1 MFICCVILSSH
12 FGEFKMCVQHITMF
26 KSIKSE
32 KMQKK
37 NNVDLL
43 IFHLILKSIAQIV

>member
-1 MFICCVILSSH
+1 MLYNFMFTFWRI
-12 FGEFKMCVQHITMF
+12 EMCVQHITMF

-32 KMQKK
+32 KLQKK

-43 IFHLILKSIAQIV
+43 IFHLMLKTIAQIV